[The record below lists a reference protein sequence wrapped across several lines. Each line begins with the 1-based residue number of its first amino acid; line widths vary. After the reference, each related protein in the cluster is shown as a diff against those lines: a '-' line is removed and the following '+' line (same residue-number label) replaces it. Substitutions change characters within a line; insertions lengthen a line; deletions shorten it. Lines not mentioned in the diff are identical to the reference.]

1 MHFPNKLLKE
11 TISNNTLSFSPSK
24 ILGTIMCSSKSK
36 LTQPTQLNANTTPA
50 ATMVSDINGRPV
62 LQPATSN
69 RSVLARC
76 SLKKI
81 PSLPKSASTPPPPQT
96 LHATTT
102 PNAKTNN
109 NPSTPPAKWTAQKSV
124 IRVNKLKKV
133 IGNNGGGGN
142 GGHDHHSGDFMSAAT
157 MVNANPNSLVKYSSA
172 AIVDDPGSIAAARR
186 VQVAAIQVQRK
197 MRIAHYGRSKSV
209 KYDSCSKIASYFDP
223 NSLINAT
230 TASASF
236 REEKRCSFITPTSD
250 PIYVEYHDQEWGVPV
265 HDDKLLFELLVLTG
279 AQVGS
284 DWTSVLKKRQQ
295 FREAF
300 SEFEAEIVSKFTDKN
315 ITSMSSRYGIE
326 VGLIRGVVDNSNCIL
341 QIKKAFGSFD
351 KYIWGFVNHKP
362 IVTRY
367 KLNQKM
373 PVKTSK
379 SEAISKDMVRRG
391 FRQVGPTVI
400 HSFMQ
405 AAGLTN
411 DHLITCPRHLQ
422 CRHNPPF
429 SDH

>member
-1 MHFPNKLLKE
+1 
-11 TISNNTLSFSPSK
+11 
-24 ILGTIMCSSKSK
+24 MCSLKSK
-36 LTQPTQLNANTTPA
+36 LIQPTRLNANTTPA
-50 ATMVSDINGRPV
+50 TTMVSDINGRPV

-76 SLKKI
+76 SLKKN
-81 PSLPKSASTPPPPQT
+81 PSLPKSPPST
-96 LHATTT
+96 LA
-102 PNAKTNN
+102 PNAKTNK
-109 NPSTPPAKWTAQKSV
+109 NPSTIS
-124 IRVNKLKKV
+124 I
-133 IGNNGGGGN
+133 
-142 GGHDHHSGDFMSAAT
+142 
-157 MVNANPNSLVKYSSA
+157 NPNSLVKYSSA
-172 AIVDDPGSIAAARR
+172 AIVDAPGSIAAERR

-197 MRIAHYGRSKSV
+197 MRIAHYGRSKSA
-209 KYDSCSKIASYFDP
+209 KYDSCNKLFDH
-223 NSLINAT
+223 NSSLINST
-230 TASASF
+230 TTPTTTGL

-250 PIYVEYHDQEWGVPV
+250 PIYVEYHDEEWGVPV

-284 DWTSVLKKRQQ
+284 DWTSVLRKRQQ

-300 SEFEAEIVSKFTDKN
+300 SEFEAEIISKFTDKK
-315 ITSMSSRYGIE
+315 ITSISSCYGIE
-326 VGLIRGVVDNSNCIL
+326 VGLIRGVVDNSTCIL
-341 QIKKAFGSFD
+341 KIKQAFGSFD

-362 IVTRY
+362 IITRY
-367 KLNQKM
+367 KPNQKM
-373 PVKTSK
+373 PVRTSK

-422 CRHNPPF
+422 CRRHPP
-429 SDH
+429 SSNH